1 MSLLPAMPTS
11 VLHLFYNALMGRI
24 GVRELN
30 QQTSRVIER
39 VSRGEVVEITDRGRL
54 VARLVPA
61 TSAPEPLERLV
72 AEGRAVPPTI
82 AGPLP
87 LPPVLGDPD
96 VDSAAGLAAMRDEER
111 W

>member
-1 MSLLPAMPTS
+1 ME
-11 VLHLFYNALMGRI
+11 RI

-39 VSRGEVVEITDRGRL
+39 VKAGEVVEITERGQP

-61 TSAPEPLERLV
+61 VPLPEPLERLV
-72 AEGRAVPPTI
+72 AEGRAVPPPSS
-82 AGPLP
+82 GPLP

-96 VDSAAGLAAMRDEER
+96 LDAAAMLAPDRTPDR
-111 W
+111 WGSTSARRRA

>member
-1 MSLLPAMPTS
+1 MQ
-11 VLHLFYNALMGRI
+11 RI

-39 VSRGEVVEITDRGRL
+39 VRRGEIVEITDRGQL

-61 TSAPEPLERLV
+61 TSAPESLERLV
-72 AEGRAVPPTI
+72 SEGRAMPPTI
-82 AGPLP
+82 TGALP
-87 LPPVLGDPD
+87 MPAVLGDPAVNVAD
-96 VDSAAGLAAMRDEER
+96 TIAAMRDDER

>member
-1 MSLLPAMPTS
+1 MK
-11 VLHLFYNALMGRI
+11 RI

-39 VSRGEVVEITDRGRL
+39 VRQGETLEITERGQV

-61 TSAPEPLERLV
+61 VPVPEPLERLIT
-72 AEGRAVPPTI
+72 EGRVVPPALT
-82 AGPLP
+82 GPIQM
-87 LPPVLGDPD
+87 PPVLGDPEVD
-96 VDSAAGLAAMRDEER
+96 VASVLAEMRDEER